1 MPFGADGVVIGTA
14 FLASPES
21 FAHDYHK
28 ERIVTARSQ
37 ETFLTDMFHINWP
50 IGAPVRV
57 LQNSATQGLRG
68 DPFGPKSVIGEEE
81 GRPIYLF
88 STDSPLRSMTGDFE
102 AMALYA
108 GQGVDRIDAIIP
120 VGDRLKAIVAEA
132 QRLLSAGC
140 E

>member
-1 MPFGADGVVIGTA
+1 MP
-14 FLASPES
+14 
-21 FAHDYHK
+21 
-28 ERIVTARSQ
+28 
-37 ETFLTDMFHINWP
+37 
-50 IGAPVRV
+50 
-57 LQNSATQGLRG
+57 RG

-120 VGDRLKAIVAEA
+120 VGDRLRAIVAEA
-132 QRLLSAGC
+132 KRLLLTGGD
-140 E
+140 

>member
-1 MPFGADGVVIGTA
+1 
-14 FLASPES
+14 
-21 FAHDYHK
+21 
-28 ERIVTARSQ
+28 
-37 ETFLTDMFHINWP
+37 
-50 IGAPVRV
+50 
-57 LQNSATQGLRG
+57 
-68 DPFGPKSVIGEEE
+68 
-81 GRPIYLF
+81 
-88 STDSPLRSMTGDFE
+88 MTGDFE